1 MRASGHRTRAIL
13 CANFVE
19 YVNSASAFGARAD
32 GRFQLSFRG
41 SCAACLCILVLAC
54 AHVCASLRCKSM
66 FLAFWQLLVGDKGP
80 DASCTD
86 EAAGGM
92 GQQIIVR
99 KSASLMDPHM
109 SVLFIKN

>member
-1 MRASGHRTRAIL
+1 
-13 CANFVE
+13 
-19 YVNSASAFGARAD
+19 
-32 GRFQLSFRG
+32 
-41 SCAACLCILVLAC
+41 
-54 AHVCASLRCKSM
+54 M